1 MVDSDGWLRTGDLCY
16 FDNEGFLFIVD
27 RLKEL
32 IKYKGYQVPP
42 AELEHI
48 LHTHPDITEAYVIP
62 YAFSPQRL
70 FLLHRCKKYEAK
82 IEEVKSGNYMRFV
95 FSIRMGFTWNK
106 KEVVMEKMVGQR
118 WMVGM
123 VVMVDCVEVAGGEM

>member
-32 IKYKGYQVPP
+32 IKYKGYQ
-42 AELEHI
+42 L
-48 LHTHPDITEAYVIP
+48 YKNG
-62 YAFSPQRL
+62 
-70 FLLHRCKKYEAK
+70 CKKYAAN

-95 FSIRMGFTWNK
+95 FSVRMVLVLCYIHYINPTYT
-106 KEVVMEKMVGQR
+106 VH
-118 WMVGM
+118 
-123 VVMVDCVEVAGGEM
+123 